1 MPKTP
6 AFSIPEF
13 FLKLVFTRHHRE
25 KPCSHLHLIQ
35 VREPGTNVCQD
46 CLDLGDSWPNAWSAA
61 ASAAATPP

>member
-13 FLKLVFTRHHRE
+13 FLKLAFTRQIID
-25 KPCSHLHLIQ
+25 SHLGLIQ
-35 VREPGTNVCQD
+35 VREPGTDVCQD

-61 ASAAATPP
+61 ASAAAIPP